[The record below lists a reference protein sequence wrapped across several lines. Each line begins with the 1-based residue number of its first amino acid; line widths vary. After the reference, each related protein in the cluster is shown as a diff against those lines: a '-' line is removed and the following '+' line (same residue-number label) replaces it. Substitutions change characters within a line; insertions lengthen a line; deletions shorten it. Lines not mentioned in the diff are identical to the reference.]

1 MLTEVL
7 RFFLFFFAID
17 RAGSCV
23 WESYCSCSLKKIQH
37 TWYCITLKVRRHRSG
52 DEFPSRVPL
61 NLGGHIQ
68 REGFPWTRRSAFA
81 PSFPILK
88 KVSFEIRPRGCN
100 YHACST
106 VCIAAAFSPSGKG
119 RLVCVFST
127 FKPFHL
133 SVPMG

>member
-7 RFFLFFFAID
+7 RFFLFFFCH
-17 RAGSCV
+17 RSSGELCV
-23 WESYCSCSLKKIQH
+23 GELLQLQFEKIQH